1 MKSCPKA
8 GIKIHEQNES
18 PLFTKQSRLSNP
30 VSYHKTTMNNLDLDI
45 ENYSLQDLYRLFNIN
60 DELNEET
67 MKLAKQIVLKMH
79 PDKSRLDAKYFIF
92 FSKAYKILFNVYEFQ
107 NKSSNKKFDSQ
118 DYFDESNKTIL
129 DNVFKENKE
138 FKNPNNFNRWFNE
151 KFEQHRIDNPHE
163 NGYGEWLKSNDDFLN
178 VDSNVTKN
186 NMNEVIEEKKRQ
198 IQAMTVYTGIT
209 DNYASTF
216 GGTLLSED
224 NIESTNNYTDLRQ
237 AYTQTLI
244 PVTMDDYEKVQKFN
258 NVSEY
263 KKHRDNVNITPLSQE
278 ESNKR
283 LIDKNQEENKKSAA
297 LAYRYI
303 KESEQV
309 KKNQQNFWSDLK
321 QLTGF

>member
-1 MKSCPKA
+1 
-8 GIKIHEQNES
+8 
-18 PLFTKQSRLSNP
+18 
-30 VSYHKTTMNNLDLDI
+30 
-45 ENYSLQDLYRLFNIN
+45 
-60 DELNEET
+60 
-67 MKLAKQIVLKMH
+67 MH
-79 PDKSRLDAKYFIF
+79 PDKSRLDAKYFLF
-92 FSKAYKILFNVYEFQ
+92 FSKAYKVLFNVYEFQ
-107 NKSSNKKFDSQ
+107 NKSSNKKYVPQ
-118 DYFDESNKTIL
+118 EYFNDSNKTIL
-129 DNVFKENKE
+129 DNVFKEKKD
-138 FKNPNNFNRWFNE
+138 FKNPDNFNSWFNE
-151 KFEQHRIDNPHE
+151 KFEKHRIDNPQE

-178 VDSNVTKN
+178 VETNVTKN
-186 NMNEVIEEKKRQ
+186 NMNEIIEEKKRQ
-198 IQAMTVYTGIT
+198 IQSMTVYTGIT
-209 DNYASTF
+209 DTYASTF

-224 NIESTNNYTDLRQ
+224 SIESTNNYTDLRQ

-283 LIDKNQEENKKSAA
+283 LLDKNQEENKKSAA
-297 LAYRYI
+297 LAYKYI